1 MTKWKNGAIP
11 SADSLHTVS
20 KYFNVSADYFFADS
34 NVANDDGL
42 FWGNFCALCRSRDLT
57 VTQALREAGIGK
69 GVLSQWRN
77 GSLPSAKSLQKLSS
91 YFKVTTDYF
100 FTDHTDS
107 AARLALGMLRDPA
120 LADEAEHR
128 AVRIPIY
135 GQIAAGVPIAAITDI
150 EDYEEI
156 SAKMASLGDYIALRI
171 HGDSMLPRMTEGDVV
186 IARLQDT
193 VDSGDTALVMV
204 GDESATCKRVKLT
217 DEGLMLISTNPAYE
231 PMFFT
236 KRQVAELPVRVF
248 GKVVEL
254 RAKY

>member
-1 MTKWKNGAIP
+1 MQNSEVRNNKM
-11 SADSLHTVS
+11 
-20 KYFNVSADYFFADS
+20 
-34 NVANDDGL
+34 
-42 FWGNFCALCRSRDLT
+42 FWDNFCRLCQRKGISP
-57 VTQALREAGIGK
+57 TQAILDCGIGRTA
-69 GVLSQWRN
+69 VSQWKR
-77 GSLPSAKSLQKLSS
+77 GTLPSAKSLQKLSS

-204 GDESATCKRVKLT
+204 GDESATCKRVKFT

-236 KRQVAELPVRVF
+236 KRQVAELPVRIF